1 MNRKIIKFNDYGY
14 YINLKRTGHSK
25 CVGNSIRQVI
35 KIISVFLFLSI
46 LFANSISAE
55 EIIDKKGRVVD
66 EIIKPTAKPS
76 VDPDTISDAIRYVPD
91 GSKDLSKKAY
101 EGPSKNIFSKD
112 TIFSST
118 DWTFS
123 NNNEYTLIRHTPS
136 ITDVDEDR
144 YYLTEDVK
152 KNRLRLTIIVAGF
165 GEIKAKNGF
174 YKISDRVYYFDE
186 DGLMVLGPAYDNIGN
201 YYYFSY
207 DTGELL
213 EEKQVR

>member
-1 MNRKIIKFNDYGY
+1 MKN
-14 YINLKRTGHSK
+14 IN
-25 CVGNSIRQVI
+25 I
-35 KIISVFLFLSI
+35 KIDLIKQKSKVIGILFLCLVTLATSN
-46 LFANSISAE
+46 LASE
-55 EIIDKKGRVVD
+55 LIIDKKGRVVD
-66 EIIKPTAKPS
+66 EILKPTAESK
-76 VDPDTISDAIRYVPD
+76 VDEDAISDAIRYVPD
-91 GSKDLSKKAY
+91 GSTDLSNKKY

-118 DWTFS
+118 DWTYIDK
-123 NNNEYTLIRHTPS
+123 NDYTLIRHTPS

-152 KNRLRLTIIVAGF
+152 KERLRLTIIVSGL

-174 YKISDRVYYFDE
+174 FKIKDKVYYFDE

-207 DTGELL
+207 ETGELL
-213 EEKQVR
+213 EEKQVK

>member
-1 MNRKIIKFNDYGY
+1 MKN
-14 YINLKRTGHSK
+14 IN
-25 CVGNSIRQVI
+25 I
-35 KIISVFLFLSI
+35 KIDLIKQKSKVIGILFLCLVTLATSN
-46 LFANSISAE
+46 LASE
-55 EIIDKKGRVVD
+55 LIIDKKGRVVD
-66 EIIKPTAKPS
+66 EILKPTAESK
-76 VDPDTISDAIRYVPD
+76 VDEDAISDAIRYVPD
-91 GSKDLSKKAY
+91 GSTDLSNKKY

-118 DWTFS
+118 DWTYIDK
-123 NNNEYTLIRHTPS
+123 NDYTLIRHTPS

-152 KNRLRLTIIVAGF
+152 KERPRLTIIVSGL

-174 YKISDRVYYFDE
+174 FKIKDKVYYFDE

-207 DTGELL
+207 ETGELL
-213 EEKQVR
+213 EEKQVK

>member
-1 MNRKIIKFNDYGY
+1 MKN
-14 YINLKRTGHSK
+14 IN
-25 CVGNSIRQVI
+25 I
-35 KIISVFLFLSI
+35 KIDLIKQKSKVIGI
-46 LFANSISAE
+46 LLLCLVTLATSTLASE
-55 EIIDKKGRVVD
+55 LIIDKKGRVVD
-66 EIIKPTAKPS
+66 EILKPTAESK
-76 VDPDTISDAIRYVPD
+76 VDEDAISDAIRYVPD
-91 GSKDLSKKAY
+91 GSTDLSDKKY

-118 DWTFS
+118 DWTYIDK
-123 NNNEYTLIRHTPS
+123 NDYTLIRHTPS

-152 KNRLRLTIIVAGF
+152 KERLRLTIIVSDL

-174 YKISDRVYYFDE
+174 FKIKDKVYYFDE

-207 DTGELL
+207 ETGELL
-213 EEKQVR
+213 EEKQVK

>member
-1 MNRKIIKFNDYGY
+1 MKN
-14 YINLKRTGHSK
+14 IN
-25 CVGNSIRQVI
+25 I
-35 KIISVFLFLSI
+35 KIDLIKQKAKVIGI
-46 LFANSISAE
+46 LLLCLVTLAMSTLASE
-55 EIIDKKGRVVD
+55 LIIDKKGRVVD
-66 EIIKPTAKPS
+66 EILKPTAESK
-76 VDPDTISDAIRYVPD
+76 VDEDAISDAIRYVPD
-91 GSKDLSKKAY
+91 GSTDLSDKKY

-112 TIFSST
+112 IIFSST
-118 DWTFS
+118 DWTNVDKS
-123 NNNEYTLIRHTPS
+123 DYTLIRHTPS

-152 KNRLRLTIIVAGF
+152 KERLRLTIIVSDL

-174 YKISDRVYYFDE
+174 FKIKDKVYYFDE

-213 EEKQVR
+213 EEKQVK